1 MWAQSTAPLAEA
13 TGHSCLAVL
22 CITAVNHQ
30 ECCGHR
36 HMSMPLRT
44 LDIPDDTQ
52 LRPVNTDLL
61 RHHEAALNS
70 CVAAAGVLQPSLP
83 AP

>member
-1 MWAQSTAPLAEA
+1 
-13 TGHSCLAVL
+13 
-22 CITAVNHQ
+22 
-30 ECCGHR
+30 
-36 HMSMPLRT
+36 MPLRT

>member
-1 MWAQSTAPLAEA
+1 MGIA
-13 TGHSCLAVL
+13 TCQCLL
-22 CITAVNHQ
+22 
-30 ECCGHR
+30 G
-36 HMSMPLRT
+36 ST

-52 LRPVNTDLL
+52 LRPVNSELL
-61 RHHEAALNS
+61 RYYEAALNS